1 MAAVQPPPP
10 PLNRAQIEAAIGA
23 LSAADWKRLEYLGN
37 GMAAGVTGW
46 KGEDLLQEALTKFL
60 EGARTWPAGLPSV
73 VVIGNVMKSIASN
86 ERESNEASPVVD
98 TEHVD
103 SVEGQLDD
111 QAGGDQGVVGK
122 TLTTPEDI
130 AAAREQLVAIY
141 AALAGD
147 PDLQKLVKLW
157 AEGVRGEEAREELGW
172 TKQKYEA
179 ERKRLFRRL
188 ANLNPGGEQ

>member
-1 MAAVQPPPP
+1 MAAVLPPQPPPT
-10 PLNRAQIEAAIGA
+10 RAQIEPAINA
-23 LSAADWKRLEYLGN
+23 LPAADWKRLEYLGN

-46 KGEDLLQEALTKFL
+46 TGKDLLQEALTKFL

-73 VVIGNVMKSIASN
+73 VVIGHVMKSIASN

-103 SVEGQLDD
+103 SVEGQLED

-147 PDLQKLVKLW
+147 PDLQKLVKCW
-157 AEGVRGEEAREELGW
+157 AEGVRGEQARKELGW
-172 TKQKYEA
+172 TKEKYEA
-179 ERKRLFRRL
+179 ERKRVFRRL
-188 ANLNPGGEQ
+188 ANLNPGDEK